1 MRVLGKDLK
10 FPKLFNATPLP
21 DHVPGDEQ
29 GVILSTDIERLRE
42 VFGLPGDSDFKT
54 MTPKESMRVGIVYAC
69 TRLIS
74 GGIAQMPVEIYEP
87 DQNGGRNK
95 TMPEL
100 TKLINLQPAP
110 GYSGAVFWEYV
121 VNAMLLRGDAYAYID
136 HSRNG
141 RVKQLILL
149 PKEAVG
155 IEKKDGRLLYHIG
168 VRSDLGA
175 GSSLDGQFKS
185 YITVDQDDML
195 HFSNFG
201 FDGLNAPSVINAGA
215 MRGLSINSSM
225 EEFSQDK
232 FRNGALQQFAIMK
245 GDGQWSPEQ
254 KDRIRKEFEERYGRG
269 IESSNVP
276 LVLDKTA
283 DIKQLSLTMEQVQLI
298 EGREFQITDIARA
311 FGLPSFMVN
320 QEQKT
325 TSFGSGVTEIGLVF
339 LRYTLMP
346 HIRRIEDELNRK
358 LFLRSKNYVRFA
370 VDSLIR
376 GQTAERYEAY
386 ERTLGGG
393 QKPGWMSVN
402 DIRELEN
409 FSKIQGEEYDKPF
422 HPSVEAKR
430 AEEAAREAA
439 KEAAEM
445 APDVGAEDDD
455 GSTKKPPPGR
465 SKITANRYF
474 SSGW

>member
-1 MRVLGKDLK
+1 
-10 FPKLFNATPLP
+10 
-21 DHVPGDEQ
+21 
-29 GVILSTDIERLRE
+29 
-42 VFGLPGDSDFKT
+42 
-54 MTPKESMRVGIVYAC
+54 
-69 TRLIS
+69 
-74 GGIAQMPVEIYEP
+74 
-87 DQNGGRNK
+87 
-95 TMPEL
+95 
-100 TKLINLQPAP
+100 
-110 GYSGAVFWEYV
+110 
-121 VNAMLLRGDAYAYID
+121 
-136 HSRNG
+136 
-141 RVKQLILL
+141 
-149 PKEAVG
+149 
-155 IEKKDGRLLYHIG
+155 
-168 VRSDLGA
+168 
-175 GSSLDGQFKS
+175 
-185 YITVDQDDML
+185 
-195 HFSNFG
+195 
-201 FDGLNAPSVINAGA
+201 
-215 MRGLSINSSM
+215 M